1 MHVITGSVLSQLQLY
16 TANSTEGWLA
26 SSRVNIS
33 NGIWHSVLIEK
44 VGSIILLTVDG
55 VVEAEATAPILLRT
69 NSPLYIGGLPGE
81 LACECSL

>member
-33 NGIWHSVLIEK
+33 NGIWQSVLIEK
-44 VGSIILLTVDG
+44 VGNIILLTVDG